1 MKWKTIDADG
11 CTWDIRLVANLTD
24 TGAAVA
30 EEVLE
35 FATSEPNRPTRRI
48 LVPAGSLAGMDEDA
62 LRSAYR
68 RALPIGGDHYGR
80 PGKRMG
86 DVR

>member
-1 MKWKTIDADG
+1 MIWKTIVADG
-11 CTWDIRLVANLTD
+11 CTWDVRLVANPAE
-24 TGAAVA
+24 TGTAVD

-35 FATSEPNRPTRRI
+35 FATPEVNMPPRRI
-48 LVPAGSLAGMDEDA
+48 VVRAGSLQGMDDAA
-62 LRSAYR
+62 LRSAYL